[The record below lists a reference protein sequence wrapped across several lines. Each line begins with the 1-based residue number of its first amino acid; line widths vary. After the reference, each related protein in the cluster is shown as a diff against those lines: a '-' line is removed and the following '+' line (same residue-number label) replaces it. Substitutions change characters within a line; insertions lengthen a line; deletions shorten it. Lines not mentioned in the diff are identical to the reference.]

1 MTHPHNPH
9 TTATKAACQA
19 RRQSLL
25 ELMAANSAALLPAAL
40 ITKRNSDVEHPYRQ
54 TSDFFWLTGF
64 NEPKALLVL
73 MPGRKRKCKEE
84 ETILFCREKDLH
96 AEQWM
101 GKRLGPQ
108 QAIDTLNVD
117 AAFDIADLDTMIPTL
132 LKGCSNIYCDL
143 GDNPIFDQQV
153 ISWLGALS
161 NTTREGIEPPHQ
173 ITSLKHEL
181 HELRLHKSA
190 AEINTMACAAEITAK
205 AHRRAMISCRPGISE
220 LAIEAELLHEFA
232 IQGARWPA
240 YPSIVGGGERACI
253 LHYTDN
259 NHRLEDGELLLVD
272 AGCEFDGYAADL
284 TRTFPVN
291 GLFTGAQ
298 KALYEIVLAAQ
309 LATIDQCRVG
319 QPYDSLQQTTNHI
332 LTEGLLDLGLLEGE
346 LTELIETHAAQPFS
360 VHKVGHWL
368 GMDVHD
374 VGRYTINGKSRLLEP
389 DMVTTVEPG
398 LYIPTDCEEAPSEL
412 RGIGIRIE
420 DDIVITSDKPQ
431 VLTADAPK
439 EIADIE
445 HLMRS

>member
-1 MTHPHNPH
+1 MAHPHNPH
-9 TTATKAACQA
+9 TIATKAICQA

-25 ELMAANSAALLPAAL
+25 KLMAKNSVALLPAAL
-40 ITKRNSDVEHPYRQ
+40 PAKRNSDIEYPYRQ

-64 NEPKALLVL
+64 NEPEALLVL
-73 MPGRKRKCKEE
+73 KSGRKSRKKEE
-84 ETILFCREKDLH
+84 IILFCREKDSH
-96 AEQWM
+96 MEQWA
-101 GKRLGPQ
+101 GKRLGPK
-108 QAIDTLNVD
+108 QAIDTLGVD
-117 AAFDIADLDTMIPTL
+117 AAFGVADLDAMMPAL

-153 ISWLGALS
+153 ISWLSTLR
-161 NTTREGIEPPHQ
+161 NTAREGVEPPHQ

-190 AEINTMACAAEITAK
+190 AEITTMACAAEITAK
-205 AHRRAMISCRPGISE
+205 AHRRAMSSCRPGISE
-220 LAIEAELLHEFA
+220 LTIEAELLHEFA

-240 YPSIVGGGERACI
+240 YPAIVGGGERACI

-259 NHRLEDGELLLVD
+259 NHRLKDGELLLID
-272 AGCEFDGYAADL
+272 AGCELDGYAADL

-291 GLFTGAQ
+291 GRFTSIQ

-309 LATIDQCRVG
+309 LATIDQCRAG

-332 LTEGLLDLGLLEGE
+332 LTEGLLDLGILKGE
-346 LTELIETHAAQPFS
+346 LAELIETRAAQPFS

-389 DMVTTVEPG
+389 GMVTTIEPG
-398 LYIPTDCEEAPSEL
+398 LYIPADCEKAPSEL

-420 DDIVITSDKPQ
+420 DDIVITGDKPQ
-431 VLTADAPK
+431 VLTADAPR
-439 EIADIE
+439 EVADIE